1 MGFIIYQGLSALE
14 LSNLLVNDIKL
25 REGKVYISGTRRSNE
40 RELKLESHQVLD
52 LMEYVFNIR
61 KEILQQAKKESDQL
75 FISIKGSERFHNII
89 HLLIKK
95 LNQENPKVIALNQLR
110 TSVITHW
117 LKLYNLRQVQN
128 LCGHRYVSSTEGY
141 LVNDLED
148 LSEEIEKYH
157 PI

>member
-1 MGFIIYQGLSALE
+1 MDILEAFTKYLQQIGYSKSSQYALPYCLQE
-14 LSNLLVNDIKL
+14 FFDQVKKPDIK
-25 REGKVYISGTRRSNE
+25 KIN
-40 RELKLESHQVLD
+40 
-52 LMEYVFNIR
+52 
-61 KEILQQAKKESDQL
+61 QQ
-75 FISIKGSERFHNII
+75 
-89 HLLIKK
+89 
-95 LNQENPKVIALNQLR
+95 NPKVIALNQLR